1 VIVGCRVTFRPAC
14 IIPTANKIELLF
26 IYSRAKI
33 KRAKG
38 IHHINW
44 EGCSVNSVISF
55 VYGRIPVKKQTKFAD
70 RDKGEKGVVELMDFI
85 IARCRDRGVRKLERY
100 SNTKLENALH
110 LYRKYGFSEIP
121 LPAHCVY
128 DRTNVRMQLVL

>member
-1 VIVGCRVTFRPAC
+1 MIEVAVHLQQSE
-14 IIPTANKIELLF
+14 NK
-26 IYSRAKI
+26 A
-33 KRAKG
+33 G
-38 IHHINW
+38 
-44 EGCSVNSVISF
+44 EGNSPHQLVRCNVNSAISL
-55 VYGRIPVKKQTKFAD
+55 VYGRIPVNKQTKFAD

-85 IARCRDRGVRKLERY
+85 IARCRDRGVRKMERY